1 MSHSHAHHSR
11 RSHVPA
17 NPVAR
22 IALLVFLGVWAL
34 ATIVGAVV
42 LFPSSDA
49 KDRPKADFAAPGVT
63 FPSARV
69 DEVHPT
75 CQDQPETSGEAP
87 SKCAEMVVTLDSET
101 ADGQQLTVQIP
112 PEVARSGLRS
122 GDRVELQHLPS
133 QGDLPGSYQYFGVKR
148 GHSVL
153 LMTILFIVVVTAVAR
168 ARGLLAVLGLGVAG
182 IVVVKFMLPALL
194 QGHSGVGVAIVAS
207 SMIMFVVLYLAHGV
221 SIRTSAA
228 LAGTLL
234 GVGLTAFLAQAA
246 VGGARL
252 SGIGNEE
259 GGILSA
265 QLDLNFQ
272 GLLTCA
278 IIVASLGILNDV
290 TITQVSATWE
300 LREAA
305 PDMSRRALFSSG
317 MRIGRDHIASTI
329 YTIVFAY
336 TGAALSILLLL
347 ELYDRPWLALL
358 SSEAIGEEVIRV
370 LAGAIGLVMAVPIT
384 TLIAVATTAGPSS
397 RRASS

>member
-1 MSHSHAHHSR
+1 MSHSHAQHSR
-11 RSHVPA
+11 RIHVPT

-22 IALLVFLGVWAL
+22 VVLLVFLGVWAV

-42 LFPSSDA
+42 LFPSLDA
-49 KDRPKADFAAPGVT
+49 KHRPKADFAAPGVT

-69 DEVHPT
+69 DEVHQT
-75 CQDQPETSGEAP
+75 CQAQPAASGSA
-87 SKCAEMVVTLDSET
+87 STKCAEMVVTLESGP
-101 ADGQQLTVQIP
+101 ADARHLTVQIP

-122 GDRVELQHLPS
+122 GDRVDLQHLPS
-133 QGDLPGSYQYFGVKR
+133 QGGLPGSYQYFGVER

-153 LMTILFIVVVTAVAR
+153 LMSLLFIVVVTAVAR
-168 ARGLLAVLGLGVAG
+168 ARGLLAVVGLGIAG

-194 QGHSGVGVAIVAS
+194 EGHSGIGVAIVAS
-207 SMIMFVVLYLAHGV
+207 SIIMFVVLYLAHGV

-246 VGGARL
+246 VGAARL

-259 GGILSA
+259 GGILSS
-265 QLDLNFQ
+265 QLSLNFQ

-278 IIVASLGILNDV
+278 IIIASLGILNDV

-305 PDMSRRALFSSG
+305 PDMSRRALFNSG

-347 ELYDRPWLALL
+347 SLYDRPWLSLL
-358 SSEAIGEEVIRV
+358 SSEASAFSPE
-370 LAGAIGLVMAVPIT
+370 
-384 TLIAVATTAGPSS
+384 PS
-397 RRASS
+397 A